1 MVQVRIQ
8 LQYNFDLRT
17 AEMVPATFRGSVVL
31 STALGENHEL
41 YRFDGSGG
49 MEEAQA
55 AATAWVDKNILE
67 FDNPNCRPR
76 SYLHAV
82 EA

>member
-8 LQYNFDLRT
+8 LQYNFDFRT
-17 AEMVPATFRGSVVL
+17 TEMLPATYSGSVVL
-31 STALGENHEL
+31 NTVLGQNHEL

-55 AATAWVDKNILE
+55 AATSWIERNVLE
-67 FDNPNCRPR
+67 SNNPNARPAR
-76 SYLHAV
+76 YLHAA

>member
-17 AEMVPATFRGSVVL
+17 AAMVPATFRGSVVL
-31 STALGENHEL
+31 STVMGENHEL
-41 YRFDGSGG
+41 YKFDGCGG

-55 AATAWVDKNILE
+55 AATAWVDKNVLE
-67 FDNPNCRPR
+67 FDNPNARPR
-76 SYLHAV
+76 TYLRAV
-82 EA
+82 EG